1 MEFFRITNYE
11 KYQAKKSDRN
21 SLPWI
26 MLHKKLINDWAYGE
40 LSVGER
46 LMYVH
51 MLLVADSV
59 HNKFPM
65 DIKWLHRK
73 LQVKA
78 PLKIEKFEKLGL
90 IKIIGQENASI
101 GEDIHLE
108 DINLYGEYSNLPP
121 LGVDLVQSGMWVRCM
136 FEIEGQILP
145 NNFKTLFKPMAFGGV
160 TDGKASLICANK
172 IHADCLAKNYADLIE
187 TTMTEIFEQ
196 PVKPEFVIKTPP

>member
-1 MEFFRITNYE
+1 MEFFRIKNYE

-46 LMYVH
+46 LMYIH

-59 HNKFPM
+59 NNKFPR

-90 IKIIGQENASI
+90 IYFIGQENASI
-101 GEDIHLE
+101 REDIHKE
-108 DINLYGEYSNLPP
+108 NINIEYRNQAT
-121 LGVDLVQSGMWVRCM
+121 LGVDFVQTCMWAKCM
-136 FEIEGQILP
+136 QEIEAQILP
-145 NNFKTLFKPMAFGGV
+145 DNFKALFEPMAFGGV
-160 TDGKASLICANK
+160 TDGKASLICGNEF
-172 IHADCLAKNYADLIE
+172 HVDCMAKNYTDLIE
-187 TTMTEIFEQ
+187 TTMTEIFEK

>member
-1 MEFFRITNYE
+1 MKFFRIKNYE

-21 SLPWI
+21 TLPWI

-46 LMYVH
+46 LMYIH

-65 DIKWLHRK
+65 DTKWLHRK

-78 PLKIEKFEKLGL
+78 PLKIEKFEKLGF
-90 IKIIGQENASI
+90 IEIIGQENASI
-101 GEDIHLE
+101 REDIHLE
-108 DINLYGEYSNLPP
+108 DMNLDYRNQAN
-121 LGVDLVQSGMWVRCM
+121 LGVDFLQSCMWAKCM
-136 FEIEGQILP
+136 NAIEGTILP
-145 NNFKTLFKPMAFGGV
+145 DNFKTLFLPMAFGGV
-160 TDGKASLICANK
+160 TDGKASLICGDK
-172 IHADCLAKNYADLIE
+172 FHADCLAKNYTDLIAM
-187 TTMTEIFEQ
+187 TMTEIFEK